1 MASGGLTGVL
11 PGTGGRR
18 AVVRLLSPWRPTTR
32 RWLPG
37 PALLLLGMAVG
48 GLAAASPM
56 WTVAFCVVL
65 VLVASVWAKPAVA
78 AYLLTGL
85 TPVLAGIDRGRVFPV
100 LRPSEAIAFLLGMT
114 LIARGIWRT
123 RTRDTAVPRVGR
135 VEVALLLLATTS
147 SVVPLLSM
155 ALRQREITHDDLL
168 YSLVLWKYLGLYA
181 IVRVSVRTV
190 EQVRVCLWLSVTAAC
205 VVAVIAILQALGL
218 FGVPRLLATY
228 YAQVDA
234 PFNAAVPL
242 GRGRGSS
249 TLGLPAAT
257 GDLLIFNL
265 AIAVALLTRERRRR
279 LVLVAAATL
288 LVVGVLSAAEFSTA
302 IGLVIALVCIAAVTG
317 RPRLLLYLLLA
328 AGGGVWA
335 LAPVVSRRLNGFQSA
350 SGLPVSWTGRLHNLT
365 TYFWP
370 KLFSDWNVLFG
381 VRPSSRVPLSTEITG
396 YVWIESGYTWLLWGG
411 GIPLLVSFL
420 VFVHAAAGRGW
431 RVGRNS
437 QDAFGVA
444 GIAVYVAVVVTAVL
458 MLFDPHLTYRGSAD
472 ALFFLLALSVP
483 RQDARSAPPATTQS
497 DQARKAGS

>member
-48 GLAAASPM
+48 GLAATSPM

-242 GRGRGSS
+242 GRGRGSHDR
-249 TLGLPAAT
+249 G
-257 GDLLIFNL
+257 
-265 AIAVALLTRERRRR
+265 RRRPDR
-279 LVLVAAATL
+279 LPH
-288 LVVGVLSAAEFSTA
+288 GPDHRRCDRRRD
-302 IGLVIALVCIAAVTG
+302 GQD
-317 RPRLLLYLLLA
+317 PR
-328 AGGGVWA
+328 
-335 LAPVVSRRLNGFQSA
+335 
-350 SGLPVSWTGRLHNLT
+350 
-365 TYFWP
+365 
-370 KLFSDWNVLFG
+370 
-381 VRPSSRVPLSTEITG
+381 
-396 YVWIESGYTWLLWGG
+396 
-411 GIPLLVSFL
+411 
-420 VFVHAAAGRGW
+420 
-431 RVGRNS
+431 
-437 QDAFGVA
+437 
-444 GIAVYVAVVVTAVL
+444 
-458 MLFDPHLTYRGSAD
+458 
-472 ALFFLLALSVP
+472 
-483 RQDARSAPPATTQS
+483 
-497 DQARKAGS
+497 